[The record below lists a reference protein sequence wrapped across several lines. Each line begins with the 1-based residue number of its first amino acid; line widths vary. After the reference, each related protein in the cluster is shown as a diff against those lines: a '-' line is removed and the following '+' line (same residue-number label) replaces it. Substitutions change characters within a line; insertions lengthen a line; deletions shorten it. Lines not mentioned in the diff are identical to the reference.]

1 MEAVQCVERGQH
13 VVEQLHLLSGGEEHV
28 EGRRGQ
34 RRVVAAFVQRAF
46 DGQPPQL
53 AQVVRMLG
61 ELGEH
66 AFAQRA
72 PAPKAPARQV
82 NIRTE
87 TVKQSLAEPT
97 IKLVGKLAANRS
109 VVISPEV
116 TGRIVK
122 IAVRSG
128 QLVKQGDTLIALDA
142 GKQQAELAEQNASVR
157 DEARKLRD
165 MRRLVARG
173 AITTSELEGQEATVA
188 QAQARVDAARYELS
202 LRTLAAPFDG
212 TVSLID
218 LSEGALVN
226 SGDVLLHLDE
236 LARLRLDLAVPERY
250 LSLLK
255 PGMTVTATSSAWPD
269 QSFSGV
275 LETLDSRISN
285 ETQNIK
291 ARVILPNP
299 GGQLRPGMLMN
310 VDLSLPAQKMTLIPA
325 QSVEYAGELRFVYR
339 LEADGRVK
347 RIPVELGDT
356 HGEEV
361 WVLKGLNVGDRIAV
375 EGLVNLRDG
384 ALVRDLT
391 EVKG

>member
-1 MEAVQCVERGQH
+1 MKMRIWLWLVP
-13 VVEQLHLLSGGEEHV
+13 LL
-28 EGRRGQ
+28 
-34 RRVVAAFVQRAF
+34 
-46 DGQPPQL
+46 L
-53 AQVVRMLG
+53 LLG
-61 ELGEH
+61 AGAWTLRQAEP
-66 AFAQRA
+66 ASK
-72 PAPKAPARQV
+72 PAPRQV
-82 NIRTE
+82 NIRAE
-87 TVKQSLAEPT
+87 TVRQSLAEPS
-97 IKLVGKLAANRS
+97 IKLVSKLAANRS
-109 VVISPEV
+109 VVVSPEV
-116 TGRIVK
+116 TGRIVR

-128 QLVKQGDTLIALDA
+128 QQVKQGQTLIALDA
-142 GKQQAELAEQNASVR
+142 GKQQAELAEQSASVR
-157 DEARKLRD
+157 DESRKLRD

-269 QSFSGV
+269 QAFSGV

-291 ARVILPNP
+291 ARVIIPNP
-299 GGQLRPGMLMN
+299 DGQLRPGMLMN

-356 HGEEV
+356 HGEAV
-361 WVLKGLNVGDRIAV
+361 WVIKGLNVGDRIAV

-391 EVKG
+391 EVKGGCGSPICQCAAPWWRSSSVPCSPCSAWWPSPS